1 MISFKKRIGIEKS
14 IESLHLLLTNEPYNS
29 LNLQINLLNQD
40 YEDLLNIFNKEIV
53 IMNKNINDFKYLN
66 D

>member
-14 IESLHLLLTNEPYNS
+14 IESLHLLLTNKPYNT
-29 LNLQINLLNQD
+29 LNLQINLLNQN
-40 YEDLLNIFNKEIV
+40 YEDQLNIFNKEIV

-66 D
+66 N